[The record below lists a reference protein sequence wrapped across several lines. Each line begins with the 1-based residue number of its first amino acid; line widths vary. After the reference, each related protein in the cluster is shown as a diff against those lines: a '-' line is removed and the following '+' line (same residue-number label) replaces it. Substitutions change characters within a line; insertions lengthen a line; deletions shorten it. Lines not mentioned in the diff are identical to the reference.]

1 MDDGNEQL
9 LTKIRDMR
17 VIVCG
22 ETVLQGIKHGH
33 DIKNATVIRVMLRGG
48 VPAAV
53 GP

>member
-1 MDDGNEQL
+1 MDDGDEQL

-22 ETVLQGIKHGH
+22 ETVLEGVKHGH
-33 DIKNATVIRVMLRGG
+33 DIKNTAVVRVVLRGS